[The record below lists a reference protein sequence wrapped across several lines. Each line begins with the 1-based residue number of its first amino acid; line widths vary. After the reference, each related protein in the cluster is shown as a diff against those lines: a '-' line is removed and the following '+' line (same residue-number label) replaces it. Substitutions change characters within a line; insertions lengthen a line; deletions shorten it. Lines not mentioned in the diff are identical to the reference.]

1 MWNNTGINSGGAN
14 PEKVCGGGGEGGLG
28 DHVTVDDVS
37 NGFKVGCSKNE
48 YEKQKGSY
56 NSWEM
61 FAQFD
66 VSF

>member
-1 MWNNTGINSGGAN
+1 MW
-14 PEKVCGGGGEGGLG
+14 GGGGGGGLG
-28 DHVTVDDVS
+28 DDVTVDDVS

>member
-1 MWNNTGINSGGAN
+1 MW
-14 PEKVCGGGGEGGLG
+14 GGGGGGLG
-28 DHVTVDDVS
+28 DDVTVDDVS